1 MHRIPLLISSLALA
15 MLATSA
21 RAQVSVDLRA
31 LDALPHDVPAP
42 AAPPAPAPRRPHP
55 APRRPSPAPLAETRK
70 SLPAHVAAPA
80 RAPEPVP
87 ARTAVAAPAAPLPS
101 LPQAAPPAPAGLT
114 APPAPAGLTA
124 PPAPAGLTAPPAPA
138 GLTAPPA
145 PAGLTAPPAPA
156 GLTGAPPSPT
166 PATLTLPF
174 RPDQAF
180 LTPDEIRAIGRLV
193 RSAPQTEGTSYSVL
207 AYAPA
212 SPQNPSA
219 TRRLALARA
228 LAVHDAL
235 RAAGV
240 PGTRILVRAVGAP
253 SGPDNADRAVLTMS
267 LPGTNR

>member
-124 PPAPAGLTAPPAPA
+124 PPAPAGLSGA
-138 GLTAPPA
+138 
-145 PAGLTAPPAPA
+145 
-156 GLTGAPPSPT
+156 APPST
-166 PATLTLPF
+166 PAILTLPF

-180 LTPDEIRAIGRLV
+180 LTPDEIRAISRLV

>member
-31 LDALPHDVPAP
+31 LDALPRGVP
-42 AAPPAPAPRRPHP
+42 APPAPPASAPRRPRP
-55 APRRPSPAPLAETRK
+55 APRRPSPAPLAQTRK
-70 SLPAHVAAPA
+70 SLPAHAAAPA

-114 APPAPAGLTA
+114 APPAPAGLTT

-138 GLTAPPA
+138 GLS
-145 PAGLTAPPAPA
+145 
-156 GLTGAPPSPT
+156 GAVPQST
-166 PATLTLPF
+166 PASLTLPF

-193 RSAPQTEGTSYSVL
+193 RSAPQSEGTSYSVL

-240 PGTRILVRAVGAP
+240 PGTRILVRAAGAP

>member
-31 LDALPHDVPAP
+31 LDALPRGVPAP
-42 AAPPAPAPRRPHP
+42 AAPPAPAPRRPRP
-55 APRRPSPAPLAETRK
+55 APRRPSPAPLAQTRK
-70 SLPAHVAAPA
+70 SLPAHAAAPA

-114 APPAPAGLTA
+114 APPAPAGLSGA
-124 PPAPAGLTAPPAPA
+124 
-138 GLTAPPA
+138 
-145 PAGLTAPPAPA
+145 
-156 GLTGAPPSPT
+156 APPST
-166 PATLTLPF
+166 PASLTRPF

-180 LTPDEIRAIGRLV
+180 LTPEEIRAIGRLV

-253 SGPDNADRAVLTMS
+253 SGPDNADRAVLTLS